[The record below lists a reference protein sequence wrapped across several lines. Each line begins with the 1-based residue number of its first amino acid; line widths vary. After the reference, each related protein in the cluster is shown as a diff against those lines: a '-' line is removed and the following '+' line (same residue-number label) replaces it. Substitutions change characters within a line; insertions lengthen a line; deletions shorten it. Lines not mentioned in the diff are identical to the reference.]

1 MLFDFVDEWISVWT
15 SGFEKSL
22 VHLTSGSESL
32 AKPLGTGLRGLP
44 PPTHL
49 WTKSYVSTSYIYVSH
64 SGHLLCVQWGV
75 VHV

>member
-32 AKPLGTGLRGLP
+32 AKPLIFLINLFFTLA
-44 PPTHL
+44 L
-49 WTKSYVSTSYIYVSH
+49 WCFLIESLSLVATK
-64 SGHLLCVQWGV
+64 
-75 VHV
+75 

>member
-32 AKPLGTGLRGLP
+32 AKPLNKSTRSTLDFESYVHSQYKR
-44 PPTHL
+44 T
-49 WTKSYVSTSYIYVSH
+49 WTKYFNYTS
-64 SGHLLCVQWGV
+64 V
-75 VHV
+75 VLS

>member
-32 AKPLGTGLRGLP
+32 AKPLKDFDQLVK
-44 PPTHL
+44 
-49 WTKSYVSTSYIYVSH
+49 WTSDF
-64 SGHLLCVQWGV
+64 
-75 VHV
+75 

>member
-32 AKPLGTGLRGLP
+32 AKPLPHTFNTNKIRNIHLNVYFSILGLDF
-44 PPTHL
+44 
-49 WTKSYVSTSYIYVSH
+49 
-64 SGHLLCVQWGV
+64 V
-75 VHV
+75 VFQRNTPDIN